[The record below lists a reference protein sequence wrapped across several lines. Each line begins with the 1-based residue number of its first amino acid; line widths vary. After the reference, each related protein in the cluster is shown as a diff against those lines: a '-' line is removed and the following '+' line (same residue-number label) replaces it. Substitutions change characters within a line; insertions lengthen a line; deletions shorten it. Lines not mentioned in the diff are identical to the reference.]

1 MFTKILSAQVTDL
14 RIYDFY
20 EEQQLYSSYY
30 AYCVAKILKFPEV
43 LSLVE
48 EV

>member
-1 MFTKILSAQVTDL
+1 MFTKILLAQVTDL

-20 EEQQLYSSYY
+20 EEQQLYSSY